1 MGFSSRRFAVL
12 GACALA
18 LLAVPGAARAADAP
32 GAPGA
37 LATWTEGDKDG
48 MGTATSTASRAWL
61 TLDDGELTEVYAP
74 DLSTPSL
81 RDLQFVVTDGKS
93 FAERERE
100 DATHRIVLRDPR
112 SLTYRQVNTA
122 RSGRWRI
129 TKTYVTDPRRSA
141 VLVKVRLESLTGRPY
156 KLYAL
161 LDPALSNT
169 GNDDVGETRGHALVA
184 RDDKLASALVSK
196 PAATRVS
203 SGYLGKSDG
212 WTDLRDDFRMD
223 WTYARAAAKGNVA
236 QIAELPVTGRPGHRR
251 ATLSL
256 GFGASAGAASSTAG
270 AALRGGFRTA
280 ARRYAAGWHAYLD
293 RLPRPRSAAG
303 HKRLYDVSAMV
314 LAGLEDKTYR
324 GAGIASPSMAWV
336 WGTLEDSGPYHLV
349 WSRDLYQV
357 ATAQIAAGDRAAAGR
372 SLDYL
377 WTHQQAADG
386 CLPQNTRVDGRPY
399 WTGLQL
405 DEVADPILLA
415 SQLGRSDPET
425 WRHVE
430 RAAACI
436 LAQGPTSQER
446 WENTDDWYSPA
457 TIAAE
462 IAALICAAD
471 IADRNGATAA
481 AGNYRAMADEW
492 QRKVAGWTR
501 TTNGPLSSQPYYL
514 RVTTDGNANAG
525 HGVHDRRRRAH
536 DRPAARRRHQ
546 LPRARAA
553 GGQARR
559 RPRHPVDAAGRGPRA
574 RRDDAERAVLAS
586 LQLRRLR
593 RDGRRQ
599 PVPGRREPRP
609 AVAAARRRARRVRAR
624 HGRPPCGGEAP
635 RFHRRDRERGRDAAR
650 AGLGRPA
657 AAGRRAGHG
666 HALRDAAGLDAR
678 AVHPPRLVDRR
689 RRPGRAAPRR
699 RLPLRAALP
708 LIAHVPFLG

>member
-1 MGFSSRRFAVL
+1 MGFSSRRIAVL

-32 GAPGA
+32 GAPGDV
-37 LATWTEGDKDG
+37 ATWTEGDKDG
-48 MGTATSTASRAWL
+48 MGTATGTASRTWL

-169 GNDDVGETRGHALVA
+169 GNDDVGETRGRALVA

-270 AALRGGFRTA
+270 TALRGGFRTA
-280 ARRYAAGWHAYLD
+280 ARRYAAGWHAYLG

-336 WGTLEDSGPYHLV
+336 WGTLDDSGPYHLV

-372 SLDYL
+372 SLDFL
-377 WTHQQAADG
+377 WTHQQARRR
-386 CLPQNTRVDGRPY
+386 LPPAEHAGRRHAVLDRPAARRGRRPDPARLAARAQRSRRRGATCSAPPPASSRRARPRRSAGRTPTTGTRPRRSRP
-399 WTGLQL
+399 
-405 DEVADPILLA
+405 
-415 SQLGRSDPET
+415 RSPR
-425 WRHVE
+425 WS
-430 RAAACI
+430 AP
-436 LAQGPTSQER
+436 PTSP
-446 WENTDDWYSPA
+446 S
-457 TIAAE
+457 
-462 IAALICAAD
+462 
-471 IADRNGATAA
+471 ATARPPRP
-481 AGNYRAMADEW
+481 GNYRAMADEW

-525 HGVHDRRRRAH
+525 TEYTIGDGGPTIDQRRVVDTSFLELVRLGVKRADDPDIRSTLPVVDRELGVTTPNGQFWHRYNFDGYGETADGSPFPGDGNRGRLWPLLAGERGEYELATGDRRAAAKRLDDIAATASPGEMLPEQVWDDQPPPGAAPGTGTLSATPLAWTHAQFIRLAWSI
-536 DRPAARRRHQ
+536 DAGRPVEQ
-546 LPRARAA
+546 PRA
-553 GGQARR
+553 
-559 RPRHPVDAAGRGPRA
+559 
-574 RRDDAERAVLAS
+574 
-586 LQLRRLR
+586 
-593 RDGRRQ
+593 
-599 PVPGRREPRP
+599 
-609 AVAAARRRARRVRAR
+609 VACRYAQRCR
-624 HGRPPCGGEAP
+624 
-635 RFHRRDRERGRDAAR
+635 
-650 AGLGRPA
+650 
-657 AAGRRAGHG
+657 
-666 HALRDAAGLDAR
+666 
-678 AVHPPRLVDRR
+678 
-689 RRPGRAAPRR
+689 
-699 RLPLRAALP
+699 
-708 LIAHVPFLG
+708 

>member
-1 MGFSSRRFAVL
+1 VGFSLRRTAAL
-12 GACALA
+12 GAFALA

-32 GAPGA
+32 GAPGD

-169 GNDDVGETRGHALVA
+169 GNDDLGETRGHALVA

-203 SGYLGKSDG
+203 NGYLGKSDG

-270 AALRGGFRTA
+270 TALRGGFRTA
-280 ARRYAAGWHAYLD
+280 ARRYAAGWHAYLG

-336 WGTLEDSGPYHLV
+336 WATLEDSGPYHLV

-471 IADRNGATAA
+471 IADRNGAAAA

-492 QRKVAGWTR
+492 QRKSRAGRARPTARSPRSPTTSASPPTATPTR
-501 TTNGPLSSQPYYL
+501 ARSTRSATAGPRSTSGASSTPASSSSCAWGSGAPTTPTS
-514 RVTTDGNANAG
+514 
-525 HGVHDRRRRAH
+525 
-536 DRPAARRRHQ
+536 ARRCRW
-546 LPRARAA
+546 
-553 GGQARR
+553 
-559 RPRHPVDAAGRGPRA
+559 
-574 RRDDAERAVLAS
+574 
-586 LQLRRLR
+586 
-593 RDGRRQ
+593 
-599 PVPGRREPRP
+599 
-609 AVAAARRRARRVRAR
+609 
-624 HGRPPCGGEAP
+624 
-635 RFHRRDRERGRDAAR
+635 
-650 AGLGRPA
+650 
-657 AAGRRAGHG
+657 
-666 HALRDAAGLDAR
+666 LDAR
-678 AVHPPRLVDRR
+678 AVHPPRLVDRLR
-689 RRPGRAAPRR
+689 APDRAAPRR

-708 LIAHVPFLG
+708 LIAHVPFLA